1 VTPPG
6 RGHAKGYNRHMKA
19 CGAVAVLSVFA
30 VVLGAADQNP
40 APAKTASAAP
50 EDETTRILVDV
61 TRVNMLFTV
70 TDKKGRFITD
80 LNKNDFEVIESK
92 KPQVIQEF
100 TAESDLP
107 LRIGILVDT
116 SSSIRDRFKFEQEAA
131 IQFLNS
137 VVNPGVDKAM
147 VVSFDTS
154 AELVSD
160 LIDDQLKLDQAVRSL
175 RPGGGTSLYDAIFFA
190 CRDKLQQDQPRHKF
204 RRAIVLVTDGEDN
217 QSRYTRDQALE
228 MAQKADVVIYAISTN
243 ITRIESE
250 GDKVLRYLTSET
262 GGRAFFPFK
271 VEDLDQSFENIANE
285 LRHQYNIFY
294 RPEPLKTD
302 GLYHT
307 VDLRVKGRKD
317 LVVRARKG
325 YYAPKM

>member
-1 VTPPG
+1 
-6 RGHAKGYNRHMKA
+6 MKFGVILGVVA
-19 CGAVAVLSVFA
+19 LAGFAAPAVAQSLAPSA
-30 VVLGAADQNP
+30 SAINP
-40 APAKTASAAP
+40 APQN
-50 EDETTRILVDV
+50 DDTTRILVDV

-70 TDKKGRFITD
+70 TDKKGRFVTN
-80 LNKNDFEVIESK
+80 LNKDDFEVIESK
-92 KPQVIQEF
+92 KPQSIQEF

-116 SSSIRDRFKFEQEAA
+116 SSSIRDRFRFEQEAA
-131 IQFLNS
+131 AQFLNS
-137 VVNPGVDKAM
+137 VVHAGIDKAM
-147 VVSFDTS
+147 VISFDTS
-154 AELVSD
+154 AELVAD
-160 LIDDQLKLDQAVRSL
+160 LIDDTTQLDGAIHSL

-190 CRDKLQQDQPRHKF
+190 CRDKLQQDQPKHKF
-204 RRAIVLVTDGEDN
+204 RRAVVIVSDGEDN

-228 MAQKADVVIYAISTN
+228 MAQKADAVIYAISTN
-243 ITRIESE
+243 ISRIDTD
-250 GDKVLRYLTSET
+250 GDKVLRYLTQET

-302 GLYHT
+302 GQYHT
-307 VDLRVKGRKD
+307 VELRVKGRKD